1 MRSLDLGKTK
11 ENIKIAQN
19 QRKLAKNKPVKNWD
33 GLGKKLI
40 QDGRN
45 ILGCKEYVKL
55 NELEYHS
62 SEIDLLSFPLAK
74 AEGKMFF
81 HCRSYLIEYLTL
93 SLKFNWFFQTFW
105 RGICYCTWFQITV
118 KYSSDEGTER
128 FMLSLPV

>member
-1 MRSLDLGKTK
+1 MDLGKTK
-11 ENIKIAQN
+11 QNIKIAQN
-19 QRKLAKNKPVKNWD
+19 QRKLTKNKPVKNWD

-40 QDGRN
+40 WNRRN
-45 ILGCKEYVKL
+45 TLGYKECVKW

-81 HCRSYLIEYLTL
+81 HCRSYLTEYLTL
-93 SLKFNWFFQTFW
+93 SLKFNWFFQTFL
-105 RGICYCTWFQITV
+105 RVIAYCTWFQITV
-118 KYSSDEGTER
+118 EYCSDEGTES